1 MTMPQKEAA
10 KFVFEGTVKQTRA
23 ANLKAIADKER
34 AVVVRVDKVV
44 RAPQSLAAF
53 AGRDVTLRLAEGESL
68 TKGQRALFHTNSWM
82 FGENLAVQ
90 SLGHDPV
97 ATVAPAAAAIEP
109 ALDPGRVA
117 SHQQI
122 RERAASAPVV
132 ITGKVVAVGLP
143 GTAPVTAAT
152 AAAPAAGTAAEPSR
166 RISEHDPFWREA
178 VIEVQAVHKGTVGK
192 HQIVLRFPS
201 STDVRWHRAPK
212 FETGQQGIFS
222 LRQDDV
228 SGHATVGPA
237 AASLTA
243 DTTPPAYT
251 ALHAADFQPLDHEAE
266 VALAVS
272 AAKSSVAPPP

>member
-1 MTMPQKEAA
+1 MTTPQKEAA
-10 KFVFEGTVKQTRA
+10 KFVFEGTVNQTKA
-23 ANLKAIADKER
+23 ANLKAITDKEHT
-34 AVVVRVDKVV
+34 VVVTVDKVV

-53 AGRDVTLRLAEGESL
+53 AGREVTLRLAEGESVK
-68 TKGQRALFHTNSWM
+68 KGQRALFHTNGWI

-97 ATVAPAAAAIEP
+97 GAAAPAAAAMAP
-109 ALDPGRVA
+109 APDPARVA
-117 SHQQI
+117 SHQVI

-143 GTAPVTAAT
+143 GTAPV
-152 AAAPAAGTAAEPSR
+152 AAAAGAAPPSR

-178 VIEVQAVHKGTVGK
+178 VVEVQAVHKGTVGK
-192 HQIVLRFPS
+192 RQVVLRFPS

-212 FETGQQGIFS
+212 FETGQRGIFS
-222 LRQDDV
+222 LRQDDI

-243 DTTPPAYT
+243 DTAPPAYT

-266 VALAVS
+266 AALAVS
-272 AAKSSVAPPP
+272 AAVSSAGVPP